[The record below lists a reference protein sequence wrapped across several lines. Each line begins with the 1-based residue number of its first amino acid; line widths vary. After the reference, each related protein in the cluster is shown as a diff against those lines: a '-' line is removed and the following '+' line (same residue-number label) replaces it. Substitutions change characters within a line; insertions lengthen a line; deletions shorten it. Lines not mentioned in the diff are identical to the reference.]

1 MKRAAGVLRIF
12 LSAALLLL
20 CGQITPLAI
29 PALLGQGSGLSAIP
43 RDQALYLLGAESSN
57 PRDYDPAT
65 EHDSGDKLVYS
76 GLVSLDPNLNLVP
89 ELAQS
94 WEVAVDGTAYI
105 FTLRANARFQDG
117 RPVTAQD
124 VVYSWERAADP
135 ATASDTV
142 LTYLGDIVGV
152 NEMHSG
158 KAKHIAGLQVL
169 TDHVLK
175 VTLDAP
181 KPYFLYKLTMP
192 VAFV

>member
-29 PALLGQGSGLSAIP
+29 PALLGQGAGLSAIP

-94 WEVAVDGTAYI
+94 WEVAAEARRTSSPCVPTPAFRTAGR
-105 FTLRANARFQDG
+105 LRPRMWSTPGSALRILPPP
-117 RPVTAQD
+117 RIR
-124 VVYSWERAADP
+124 S
-135 ATASDTV
+135 
-142 LTYLGDIVGV
+142 
-152 NEMHSG
+152 
-158 KAKHIAGLQVL
+158 
-169 TDHVLK
+169 
-175 VTLDAP
+175 
-181 KPYFLYKLTMP
+181 
-192 VAFV
+192 